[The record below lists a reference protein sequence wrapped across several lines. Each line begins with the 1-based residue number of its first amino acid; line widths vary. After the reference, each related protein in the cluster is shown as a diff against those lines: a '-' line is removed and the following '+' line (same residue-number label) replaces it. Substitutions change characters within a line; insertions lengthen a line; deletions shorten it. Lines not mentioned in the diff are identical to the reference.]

1 MKNLNLDQWDLN
13 PNRPLDPVQAEI
25 DHDLHTNEAK
35 INPTLKAPFVPK
47 APVVDPRDPTFVPNL
62 EERAQRIIA
71 AGLMDENPCTAHLR
85 ILQTAYP
92 EVPSVRYPWV
102 ALQTWFYSKDW
113 RRAKKAAPGFN
124 SEQPSEIFQAVTR
137 LQTAA
142 VKYINQNRIPVP
154 ADPRFDIRAELQAR
168 M

>member
-1 MKNLNLDQWDLN
+1 MRIYDDEQGDEII
-13 PNRPLDPVQAEI
+13 PQIPQAKKSLQDEI
-25 DHDLHTNEAK
+25 RDELHTNESR
-35 INPTLKAPFVPK
+35 INPTLKAPFVP
-47 APVVDPRDPTFVPNL
+47 PPDPRDPTFVPNL

-71 AGLMDENPCTAHLR
+71 AGLMDENPCTAHLH
-85 ILQTAYP
+85 ILQTAFP
-92 EVPSVRYPWV
+92 EIPSARYPWV

-113 RRAKKAAPGFN
+113 RRSKKTETGFN
-124 SEQPSEIFQAVTR
+124 PEQPSEIFQAVTR

-142 VKYINQNRIPVP
+142 VKYINQHRIPVP